1 MVSLVNLLSTSHIYT
16 KYSIGNDVLRARSHL
31 VVSCLTTS
39 SGETLFGVALQY
51 SETSVQAIL
60 EDPSDLVKVASIRA
74 LQNYL
79 QAIPSVTGLEIQA
92 KSMSAISSF
101 LAAQDLDDLK
111 DSEELSAT
119 LAETLRDAIAVD
131 PVLSLQRDALRL
143 LFTIIQYNTSNL
155 QTSEMAS
162 EGFSLITE
170 AMSQQGRERYSELC
184 GTVVPILMSALD
196 VASMQSNDELC
207 GLAME
212 MIEKLTDNAVDGL
225 PEGYVAI
232 VMPKIL
238 GLIYNDKASDVHDTA
253 TVILSLILSRDSTQ
267 LFSYQDP
274 NSGKGGLEILLFTIA
289 HLLDP
294 RVDDRSA
301 AEVGRLAVEVVEK
314 ADAQSMRDL
323 MPQILK
329 VIAKRLKTAEL
340 DPLIQSL
347 TSVFAHL
354 AMIDAQQM
362 LDFLAST
369 EIDGEDRSSA
379 LEVVLRKWLQGT
391 ENFTGIKSVQNNIVA
406 LGNIYK
412 LHDPRLANLQI
423 TGDLIVENTSRIK
436 TRSMSKQDPD
446 KYQKVPMQ
454 LKLLKVLVSEVPPE
468 LSPPGSPDKPLS
480 GGKKGSDDEDEDE
493 SWESDEDEV
502 QDLAS
507 FASRQRK

>member
-1 MVSLVNLLSTSHIYT
+1 M
-16 KYSIGNDVLRARSHL
+16 
-31 VVSCLTTS
+31 SCLTTS
-39 SGETLFGVALQY
+39 SGEAVFGIALEY
-51 SETSVQAIL
+51 SEVSVRAIL
-60 EDPSDLVKVASIRA
+60 EDSSDLVKVASIRA
-74 LQNYL
+74 MQNYL
-79 QAIPSVTGLEIQA
+79 QAIPSPAGLEIQV
-92 KSMSAISSF
+92 KTMNAISSF
-101 LAAQDLDDLK
+101 LETQDLDELK

-119 LAETLRDAIAVD
+119 LAETLRDAIAVE
-131 PVLSLQRDALRL
+131 PVMSLQRDALRL

-170 AMSQQGRERYSELC
+170 AMSQQGSVRYAELC
-184 GTVVPILMSALD
+184 RTVVPILMSAID

-212 MIEKLTDNAVDGL
+212 MVEKLTDNASNGL
-225 PEGYVAI
+225 PENYVSM
-232 VMPKIL
+232 VMPKVI

-253 TVILSLILSRDSTQ
+253 TIILSLILSRDSLQ
-267 LFSYQDP
+267 LFNYQDRS
-274 NSGKGGLEILLFTIA
+274 SGKSGLEILLLTIG

-314 ADAQSMRDL
+314 ADAQSMRHM

-329 VIAKRLKTAEL
+329 ITAQRLNTAQH

-354 AMIDAQQM
+354 AVIDAQQM
-362 LDFLAST
+362 LDFLGSIQI
-369 EIDGEDRSSA
+369 EDEDGINA
-379 LEVVLRKWLQGT
+379 LEVVLRKWLQGS
-391 ENFTGIKSVQNNIVA
+391 ENFTGIKSVQKNIVA

-423 TGDLIVENTSRIK
+423 IGDLVVENTSRIK
-436 TRSMSKQDPD
+436 TRSMSKEDPD
-446 KYQKVPMQ
+446 KYQKVSMQ
-454 LKLLKVLVSEVPPE
+454 LKLLKVLVSEIPSE
-468 LSPPGSPDKPLS
+468 ISPPNSPDKAFS
-480 GGKKGSDDEDEDE
+480 GGEAIQKRDSDDDDEDG
-493 SWESDEDEV
+493 SWESDEDEI

-507 FASRQRK
+507 LASRQRKCTFASSTLIFQTRAEMLRSRTDG

>member
-1 MVSLVNLLSTSHIYT
+1 MYGIALE
-16 KYSIGNDVLRARSHL
+16 YSAASIRAI
-31 VVSCLTTS
+31 
-39 SGETLFGVALQY
+39 
-51 SETSVQAIL
+51 SEDS
-60 EDPSDLVKVASIRA
+60 SDLVKVASVRA
-74 LQNYL
+74 MQNYL
-79 QAIPSVTGLEIQA
+79 QAIPSASGLEIQM
-92 KSMSAISSF
+92 KTMSVMSSF
-101 LAAQDLDDLK
+101 LETQDLEELK
-111 DSEELSAT
+111 QSEELSAT

-131 PVLSLQRDALRL
+131 PVLSLQRDAIRL
-143 LFTIIQYNTSNL
+143 LFTIIQFNTSNL

-170 AMSQQGRERYSELC
+170 AMSQQGPERYAELC
-184 GTVVPILMSALD
+184 GTVVPILIGALD
-196 VASMQSNDELC
+196 VASKQLNNELR

-212 MIEKLTDNAVDGL
+212 MLEKLTESAVDGL

-232 VMPKIL
+232 VMPQVI
-238 GLIYNDKASDVHDTA
+238 GLIYNEEASDVHDTA
-253 TVILSLILSRDSTQ
+253 TVILSLILARDSAQ
-267 LFSYQDP
+267 LFGYQDP
-274 NSGKGGLEILLFTIA
+274 STGQPGLEILLITVA

-314 ADAQSMRDL
+314 ADAESMRQM

-329 VIAKRLKTAEL
+329 VIAERLNTAEH

-362 LDFLAST
+362 LDFLASI
-369 EIDGEDRSSA
+369 EINAESRMNA
-379 LEVVLRKWLQGT
+379 LEVVLRKWLQGS
-391 ENFTGIKSVQNNIVA
+391 ENFTGVKSVQKNIVA

-412 LHDPRLANLQI
+412 LHDPRLVNLQVA
-423 TGDLIVENTSRIK
+423 GDLVVENTSRIK

-468 LSPPGSPDKPLS
+468 ISPPNSPDKDLL
-480 GGKKGSDDEDEDE
+480 GGKTMQKKGSDDEDDDG

-507 FASRQRK
+507 LASRQRKWPYLCIHYFHAVDIYLLVSIFRPYG